1 MYTAY
6 LLILTAFAGA
16 GEIVDPKPHNSLEG
30 CEKEL
35 SVMKEV
41 VEREWAVH
49 GIIRMKGDCRSTE
62 SLKDAL
68 IDGEKTDGE
77 KTPGDKIM

>member
-6 LLILTAFAGA
+6 LLILTAFSGA
-16 GEIVDPKPHNSLEG
+16 GEIIDPNPHASLER
-30 CEKEL
+30 CEEEL

-41 VEREWAVH
+41 VEREWAAH
-49 GIIRMKGDCRSTE
+49 GIVRMKGDCRTTE

-68 IDGEKTDGE
+68 VGSKETHD
-77 KTPGDKIM
+77 DKII

>member
-16 GEIVDPKPHNSLEG
+16 GEIVDPNPHNSLEG

-35 SVMKEV
+35 SAMKEV

-62 SLKDAL
+62 SLEDAL
-68 IDGEKTDGE
+68 FDSTETS
-77 KTPGDKIM
+77 GDKIM

>member
-16 GEIVDPKPHNSLEG
+16 GEIVDPNPHNSLES
-30 CEKEL
+30 CENEL
-35 SVMKEV
+35 SVMKDV

-68 IDGEKTDGE
+68 VDSN
-77 KTPGDKIM
+77 KTPGDTIM

>member
-6 LLILTAFAGA
+6 LLILTAFSGA
-16 GEIVDPKPHNSLEG
+16 GEIVDPNPHNSLAD

-68 IDGEKTDGE
+68 VDSRNTS
-77 KTPGDKIM
+77 GDRIME

>member
-16 GEIVDPKPHNSLEG
+16 GEIVDPNPHNSLKS
-30 CEKEL
+30 CENEL
-35 SVMKEV
+35 SVMEDV
-41 VEREWAVH
+41 VKREWAVH

-68 IDGEKTDGE
+68 VDSNGTSVD
-77 KTPGDKIM
+77 TIM